1 MLRDTDAD
9 WQLIATHQPFFG
21 VLANEQYYMSNLT
34 PDSKNEFYASG
45 IADIEHVARTLA
57 AVSGGDFAPDT
68 ALDFGCGVGRLTFAM
83 GKHAAA
89 VIGVDVADAMLDVA
103 RNEAADRR
111 VSGVQFQRSLPDQ
124 RVDWINSLIVFQHI
138 PPERGYAIFEEM
150 LALLNPG
157 GFLSVQ
163 FTFFRDARHTG
174 EIVRDIADYR
184 YDGRTVELL
193 SVATSEPGAMSMYDY
208 DLNRLMR
215 LLYTNDF
222 ASVLT
227 QHTDHGG
234 CHGVWLF
241 GRKNASSDGPPD
253 AAPKP
258 RRRLIGRR
266 KSE

>member
-34 PDSKNEFYASG
+34 ADSKNEFYASG

-57 AVSGGDFAPDT
+57 TMSGGDFAPER

-83 GKHAAA
+83 GRHAAA

-103 RNEAADRR
+103 RREAAERR
-111 VSGVQFQRSLPDQ
+111 VTGVQFQRSLPDQ

-138 PPERGYAIFEEM
+138 PPERGYIIFEEM
-150 LALLNPG
+150 LKLLNPG

-174 EIVRDIADYR
+174 EVVRDIADYR
-184 YDGRTVELL
+184 YDGKTVELL
-193 SVATSEPGAMSMYDY
+193 SMATSEPGAMSMYDY

-222 ASVLT
+222 ELVLA

-234 CHGVWLF
+234 CHGAWLF
-241 GRKNASSDGPPD
+241 GMKNASAGAND
-253 AAPKP
+253 ATSK
-258 RRRLIGRR
+258 RRRRFIGRR
-266 KSE
+266 S